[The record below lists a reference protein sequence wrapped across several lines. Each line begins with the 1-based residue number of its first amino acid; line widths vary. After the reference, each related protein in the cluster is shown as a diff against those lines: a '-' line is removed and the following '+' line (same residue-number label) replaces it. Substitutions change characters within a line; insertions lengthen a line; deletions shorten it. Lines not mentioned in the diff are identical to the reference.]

1 MFEIESDEGVIKA
14 DFAMDSCETCNIQVS
29 RLLENSNEYS
39 FIPAIIGSNCP
50 QSLFL

>member
-29 RLLENSNEYS
+29 IY
-39 FIPAIIGSNCP
+39 
-50 QSLFL
+50 